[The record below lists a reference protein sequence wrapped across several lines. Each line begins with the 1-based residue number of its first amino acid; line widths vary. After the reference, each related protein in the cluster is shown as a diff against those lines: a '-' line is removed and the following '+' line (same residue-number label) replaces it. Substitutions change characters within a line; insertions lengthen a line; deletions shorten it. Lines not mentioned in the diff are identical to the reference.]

1 MSAVIAAGLVD
12 DLYCQAVTTPAAI
25 DDAALIEWM
34 EQAMEAVAY
43 DRAMAKPLR
52 AAVRHARRLASRLDA
67 AAQRFP
73 DWRNGVDQVLGTRGW
88 EPQLDLVRLGLEQ
101 APDPELFAAV
111 KERHRA
117 VHFTEWME
125 GVDYEEWRRK
135 QHPAADR

>member
-1 MSAVIAAGLVD
+1 MSALAAAVLVD
-12 DLYCQAVTTPAAI
+12 DLYRQAVTTPSAI
-25 DDAALIEWM
+25 DDAALTEWM

-52 AAVRHARRLASRLDA
+52 AAVRHARRLASRLERGV
-67 AAQRFP
+67 QRFP

-101 APDPELFAAV
+101 APDADLFAAV

-125 GVDYEEWRRK
+125 GVGYEEWRKKLR
-135 QHPAADR
+135 ADS